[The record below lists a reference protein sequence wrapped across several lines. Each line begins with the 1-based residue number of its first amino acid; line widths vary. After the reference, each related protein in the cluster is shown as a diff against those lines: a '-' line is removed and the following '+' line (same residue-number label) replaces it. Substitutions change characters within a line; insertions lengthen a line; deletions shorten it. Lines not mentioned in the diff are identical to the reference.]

1 MRTYEEPQEPEFGPI
16 QEMRDAM
23 RSWPAALLGAAAG
36 AFVPIESFALMHRS
50 APLELRHKALI
61 AACLMYSSLS
71 VWCWMKNALGHA
83 WKAAC
88 WVVLLEGGMLFGDID
103 WLQYVALGFLVVI
116 NSSHSSSVL
125 ARRDERDKAWITSQR
140 NESEPHVDEAP
151 GECTAEPKWGKH
163 TSAPELLSQPL
174 SSGARELEVLYQRA
188 IELVTSTGSCTVSA
202 LKRELKVGHSRAV
215 WLAERL
221 ERDCVV
227 GPPEV
232 GGRRLILAANNPV
245 ARSA

>member
-1 MRTYEEPQEPEFGPI
+1 
-16 QEMRDAM
+16 M

-50 APLELRHKALI
+50 APLELRHKVLI

-125 ARRDERDKAWITSQR
+125 ARRDERDRAWITSRR
-140 NESEPHVDEAP
+140 NESEAASVDEATS
-151 GECTAEPKWGKH
+151 ECTVDPKSGKH
-163 TSAPELLSQPL
+163 GTAPGLLAQPF
-174 SSGARELEVLYQRA
+174 STGTGELELLYQRA
-188 IELVTSTGSCTVSA
+188 IELVASTGSCTVSA

-232 GGRRLILAANNPV
+232 GGRRLILRESNPV
-245 ARSA
+245 AQSA

>member
-1 MRTYEEPQEPEFGPI
+1 MQMPEMPAPDFGPI

-50 APLELRHKALI
+50 APLEVRHKVLI

-103 WLQYVALGFLVVI
+103 WLQYVALGFLVAI

-125 ARRDERDKAWITSQR
+125 ARRDERDRAWIASQGS
-140 NESEPHVDEAP
+140 ESEALVGEAP
-151 GECTAEPKWGKH
+151 RASSADPKWSEH
-163 TSAPELLSQPL
+163 PAAPKLLSQPL
-174 SSGARELEVLYQRA
+174 TDGGGELEALYQRA
-188 IELVTSTGSCTVSA
+188 IDLVTSTGSCTVSA
-202 LKRELKVGHSRAV
+202 LKRELRVGHSRAV

-232 GGRRLILAANNPV
+232 GGRRLILAENNPA